1 MSLGVSAWWK
11 EVWSWDRVK
20 QAISTLPGRLGFEK
34 DRELRFFR
42 LRVDV
47 ESGEVYDEILARFLS
62 ERERYGLYF
71 ILYRYSQTDKE
82 IEEIGEYVTL
92 SQICPALHCPMV
104 KQNMNAFEKVFGYKQ
119 GLLYKAAEAFGYEK
133 IDIGDE
139 AVKIYILPKVPI
151 VISVWLG
158 EEEIPPSVSI
168 LYDKSVTHYLDCEA
182 SSIMAGVTLTRLII
196 SSVKNLNVY
205 VQGVEYSYRYQCSE

>member
-1 MSLGVSAWWK
+1 MSLDVSAWWK

-42 LRVDV
+42 LRVDI

-82 IEEIGEYVTL
+82 IEEMGEYVTL

-119 GLLYKAAEAFGYEK
+119 GLLYKAAEAFDYEK

-196 SSVKNLNVY
+196 SLAKNYNIY
-205 VQGVEYSYRYQCSE
+205 VQ

>member
-1 MSLGVSAWWK
+1 MK
-11 EVWSWDRVK
+11 
-20 QAISTLPGRLGFEK
+20 
-34 DRELRFFR
+34 
-42 LRVDV
+42 
-47 ESGEVYDEILARFLS
+47 
-62 ERERYGLYF
+62 ERYGLYF

-82 IEEIGEYVTL
+82 IEEMGEYVTL
-92 SQICPALHCPMV
+92 SQICSALHCPMV

-119 GLLYKAAEAFGYEK
+119 GLLYKAAEAFDYEK

-182 SSIMAGVTLTRLII
+182 SSIMAGVMLTRLII
-196 SSVKNLNVY
+196 SLAKNYNIY

>member
-1 MSLGVSAWWK
+1 LSLGVSAWWK